1 MKKIAVNLS
10 VAESAERLK
19 KSIQEK
25 GFMIFCDIDHQANA
39 KSADLDMPASR
50 VLIFGNP
57 VAGTKLMQKDITMSF
72 DLPIRIAVVEH
83 EGKALVIHQTSDGY
97 CSQYDVDNHPVLDK
111 IEQLFAALLLD
122 LTS

>member
-83 EGKALVIHQTSDGY
+83 EGETLVIHQTSDGY